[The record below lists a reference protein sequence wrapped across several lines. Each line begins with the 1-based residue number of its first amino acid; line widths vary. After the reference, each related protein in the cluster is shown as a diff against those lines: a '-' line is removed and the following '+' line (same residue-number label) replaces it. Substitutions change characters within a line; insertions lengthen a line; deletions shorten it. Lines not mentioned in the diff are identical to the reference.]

1 MNDNLRLQIK
11 MIDNKIARLMIQR
24 DFYLKLTES
33 RNDMSTD
40 YDSIEKSSSKRSSI
54 SESENFKH

>member
-1 MNDNLRLQIK
+1 MNDNLKLQIK

-33 RNDMSTD
+33 RNDQSIDQHST
-40 YDSIEKSSSKRSSI
+40 EKSPGASSSI